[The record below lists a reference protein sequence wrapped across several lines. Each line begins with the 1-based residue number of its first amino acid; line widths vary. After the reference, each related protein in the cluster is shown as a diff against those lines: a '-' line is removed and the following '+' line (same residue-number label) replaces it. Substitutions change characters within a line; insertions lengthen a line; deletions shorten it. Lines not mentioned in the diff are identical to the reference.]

1 MHTFTKNM
9 APWRLRDGKPTE
21 EGALKRDEILELRD
35 QFGLDVTALRRLSR
49 KLDMALSKELHI
61 TQVELGPARIDRGVR
76 ELQLAI
82 KELNAVEKKLLK
94 VGTILQGVKFKN
106 MYGHTGMPNPATQRL
121 AGFAANQQ
129 KISDFREY
137 LAVMAREAQ
146 VFYKGMP
153 DKRLTSDL
161 RRIIVTTS
169 TFNFWDE
176 VGRKLTYTT
185 APKMSERG
193 GELIDFVNAVV
204 MRMTDPACR
213 LSGEVI
219 KADLAAF
226 KDWPDET

>member
-1 MHTFTKNM
+1 MKTFTKNM
-9 APWRLRDGKPTE
+9 VPWRLRDGKPTE
-21 EGALKRDEILELRD
+21 EGALKRDEILELSD
-35 QFGLDVTALRRLSR
+35 QFGLDVTALSRLSR
-49 KLDMALSKELHI
+49 KLDMALSEELHI
-61 TQVELGPARIDRGVR
+61 SQVELDPARIDRGVR

-106 MYGHTGMPNPATQRL
+106 TFGHTGMPNPATQRL
-121 AGFAANQQ
+121 EDFTASQS
-129 KISDFREY
+129 IIIDFREY

-146 VFYKGMP
+146 VFYTGIP

-161 RRIIVTTS
+161 RRIMVTTS

-185 APKMSERG
+185 APTTSERG
-193 GELIDFVNAVV
+193 GELIEFVNAVV

-226 KDWPDET
+226 KAWPDET